1 MGTVRPLTDRVVM
14 ELLYPILGIGALV
27 FLGSLAWESFGRR
40 RSPGV
45 PPRVVPAGM
54 SFITK
59 PLLTDPEV
67 QLYNLLRLA
76 VEDRYLLF
84 TQIPIW
90 SLLDVRLPTGTP
102 PVETLR
108 ELALKRATFV
118 LVHPGSRLVEKVVQV
133 ERPEPDGAP
142 DGSHD
147 SLFESALRGAGVH
160 VVRLSPLHAYTVP
173 GLVTVLDLAD
183 PE

>member
-1 MGTVRPLTDRVVM
+1 MD
-14 ELLYPILGIGALV
+14 LLYPILGIGALV
-27 FLGSLAWESFGRR
+27 FLGSLAWETFGRR
-40 RSPGV
+40 RVPGTSSGGL
-45 PPRVVPAGM
+45 PSGM
-54 SFITK
+54 TFAAK
-59 PLLTDPEV
+59 PLLTDQEV

-84 TQIPIW
+84 TQIPLW
-90 SLLDVRLPTGTP
+90 SLLDLRVPSGTP

-133 ERPEPDGAP
+133 ERPVAEDAQDGVPDSMFDAV
-142 DGSHD
+142 
-147 SLFESALRGAGVH
+147 FRAAGVQLI
-160 VVRLSPLHAYTVP
+160 RLSPFHAYTVP

-183 PE
+183 PD

>member
-1 MGTVRPLTDRVVM
+1 MD
-14 ELLYPILGIGALV
+14 LLYPILGIGALV
-27 FLGSLAWESFGRR
+27 FLGSLAWETFGRR
-40 RSPGV
+40 RAPGTSSGSL
-45 PPRVVPAGM
+45 PSGM
-54 SFITK
+54 TFAAK
-59 PLLTDPEV
+59 PLLTDQEV

-84 TQIPIW
+84 TQIPLW
-90 SLLDVRLPTGTP
+90 SLLDLRVPSGTP

-133 ERPEPDGAP
+133 ERPLAEDAQDGAP
-142 DGSHD
+142 DSMFD
-147 SLFESALRGAGVH
+147 AVFRAAGVQLI
-160 VVRLSPLHAYTVP
+160 RLSPLHAYTVP

-183 PE
+183 PD

>member
-1 MGTVRPLTDRVVM
+1 MDI
-14 ELLYPILGIGALV
+14 LYPIVGIGALV

-40 RSPGV
+40 RSPASSDDS
-45 PPRVVPAGM
+45 PAGM
-54 SFITK
+54 TFVAK
-59 PLLTDPEV
+59 PLLTDHEA

-84 TQIPIW
+84 TQIPLW
-90 SLLDVRLPTGTP
+90 SLLDLRLPSGTP

-133 ERPEPDGAP
+133 ERPVPDEVL
-142 DGSHD
+142 DVSHD
-147 SLFESALRGAGVH
+147 TMFESALRAAGVQL
-160 VVRLSPLHAYTVP
+160 VRLNPLHIYTVP
-173 GLVTVLDLAD
+173 GLVTLLDLAE

>member
-1 MGTVRPLTDRVVM
+1 V
-14 ELLYPILGIGALV
+14 ELLYPILGIGALA

-40 RSPGV
+40 RASGSS
-45 PPRVVPAGM
+45 PAGALVEM
-54 SFITK
+54 SFAAK
-59 PLLTDPEV
+59 PLMTDQEA

-84 TQIPIW
+84 TQIPLW
-90 SLLDVRLPTGTP
+90 SLLDLRLPSGTP

-133 ERPEPDGAP
+133 ERPVPDEAP
-142 DGSHD
+142 DGSHE
-147 SLFESALRGAGVH
+147 SLFESALHAAGVQL
-160 VVRLSPLHAYTVP
+160 VRLSPLHAYTVP
-173 GLVTVLDLAD
+173 GLVTLLDLAD

>member
-1 MGTVRPLTDRVVM
+1 M

-40 RSPGV
+40 RSTPVSVNGD
-45 PPRVVPAGM
+45 PAGM
-54 SFITK
+54 TFVPK
-59 PLLTDPEV
+59 PLLTDQEA

-84 TQIPIW
+84 TQIPLW
-90 SLLDVRLPTGTP
+90 SLLDLRLPSGTP

-133 ERPEPDGAP
+133 DRPLPDDLP
-142 DGSHD
+142 EGSHD
-147 SLFESALRGAGVH
+147 SLFESALRAAGVQ
-160 VVRLSPLHAYTVP
+160 VVRLSPLHVYTVP
-173 GLVTVLDLAD
+173 GLMTVLDLAE